1 MAVMFEGCDFPCCFL
16 DRVVVPS
23 VISVGIAGNLFILAV
38 LRRDKICQRF
48 QGFMHACMRYERMV
62 TPNEHEG
69 RGNSDGEMTTFTLVA
84 QKIKKQMFSHEKIR
98 G

>member
-1 MAVMFEGCDFPCCFL
+1 MRNQYDIDARPRLLLQEYLSIMAVMFEGCDFPCCFL

-48 QGFMHACMRYERMV
+48 QGFMHACMR
-62 TPNEHEG
+62 
-69 RGNSDGEMTTFTLVA
+69 
-84 QKIKKQMFSHEKIR
+84 
-98 G
+98 